1 MYGSPT
7 DADADAGE
15 VDPGILFTPDV
26 ADDPVPF
33 YREMHA
39 RCPVHR
45 SDGDPNGNGAG
56 WGSPVVHLMRYEDVR
71 FALRHPEIFSS
82 AAEAVQI
89 GQERPLIPLQLDPPE
104 HAKYRRLLDPELSPK
119 WVATLEDDTRAKVD
133 ELLDGFADNGSCDF
147 HDEFSQPLP
156 STVFLQLFGL
166 PFDRREDF
174 FRWRDNIIRPSTF
187 DMEEA
192 RAIRAETSKAM
203 YAFFEEVMDGQRDG
217 EHLFGRLLR
226 AEVEGERLSREEI
239 LDISYL
245 FLIAGLDTVTA
256 TLDCAITHL
265 ARNPERRRQ
274 LAARPELTADA
285 VEEMLRIESPVQ
297 VIFRVVKQPVTIG
310 GVDLQ
315 AGDHVSLV
323 LGATNVDDEHFERA
337 DEADFEREANRHLA
351 FGGGPHR
358 CLGSHLARMELR
370 VALEQWHRRIPEY
383 ELAEGAE
390 VHFSPGIRQAPSL
403 PLVWSA

>member
-7 DADADAGE
+7 DADAGVE
-15 VDPGILFTPDV
+15 ELDPSTLFSPAV

-33 YREMHA
+33 YKELHA

-45 SDGDPNGNGAG
+45 AGGNGNRNGAHG
-56 WGSPVVHLMRYEDVR
+56 GNPVVHLSRYEDVR
-71 FALRHPEIFSS
+71 YAMRHPEIFSS
-82 AAEAVQI
+82 AADAVHI

-133 ELLDGFADNGSCDF
+133 ELLDGFVENGACEF
-147 HDEFSQPLP
+147 HEEFSQPLP
-156 STVFLQLFGL
+156 SSVFLELFGL
-166 PFDRREDF
+166 PAERQDDF
-174 FRWRDNIIRPSTF
+174 FRWRDNIIRPSVF
-187 DMEEA
+187 DIEEA
-192 RAIRAETSKAM
+192 RALREETSKAM
-203 YAFFEEVMDGQRDG
+203 YAFFEQIMDEQRDAD
-217 EHLFGRLLR
+217 HLFGRLLR

-256 TLDCAITHL
+256 TLDCAITNL

-274 LAARPELTADA
+274 LAERPELTADA
-285 VEEMLRIESPVQ
+285 VEELLRIESPVQ
-297 VIFRVVKQPVTIG
+297 VVFRVVTQPVTIG
-310 GVDLQ
+310 GVELEE
-315 AGDHVSLV
+315 GDHVSLV

-337 DEADFEREANRHLA
+337 EETDFERDANRHLA

-383 ELAEGAE
+383 ELADGAE
-390 VHFSPGIRQAPSL
+390 VHFSPGIRQAPNL